1 MPQIVHDPDRMRA
14 LVVEARAAGRRVGF
28 VPTMGALHAGHAS
41 LVARAASA
49 CDDVAVSIFVNPT
62 QFGPQEDFAR
72 YPRTLAADAA
82 LLTPHGVRWIYAPE
96 VSAVYPPGDATRI
109 VVGGPAVRLEGER
122 RPGHFDGVATV
133 VCKLFL
139 TVPANAAYFGA
150 KDWQQTL
157 VVKSMVRDLGLPIEI
172 VVCPTV
178 READGLAMSS
188 RNAYLSAAERLRA
201 VALSESLGQAEQ
213 LWAAGADAA
222 AIERMMRETMEARG
236 IVVDYATVAD
246 SESLEPLAADA
257 VQAMALVAG
266 RLGSTRLI
274 DNRELRDRGPS
285 AARNTPD
292 QGHTPDSGRTPDS
305 CHTPDHG
312 QAR

>member
-1 MPQIVHDPDRMRA
+1 MQQIVHDPDRMRA
-14 LVVEARAAGRRVGF
+14 LVDEARAAGRRVGF

-41 LVARAASA
+41 LVVHAADA

-62 QFGPQEDFAR
+62 QFGPQEDFTR

-82 LLTPHGVRWIYAPE
+82 LLAPHGVRWIYAPE

-109 VVGGPAVRLEGER
+109 VVGGPAARFEGER

-139 TVPANAAYFGA
+139 TVPADVAYFGA

-157 VVKSMVRDLGLPIEI
+157 VIKRMVRDLGLPIEI

-178 READGLAMSS
+178 RETDGLAMSS
-188 RNAYLSAAERLRA
+188 RNAYLSADDRSRA
-201 VALSESLGQAEQ
+201 VALAEGLRLAEQ
-213 LWAAGADAA
+213 LWAAGVPAA
-222 AIERMMRETMEARG
+222 AIEQAMRDAMEARG
-236 IVVDYATVAD
+236 VLVDYAALAD
-246 SESLEPLAADA
+246 PESLEPLGDDA
-257 VQAMALVAG
+257 TRAVALVAG

-274 DNRELRDRGPS
+274 DNHALCVRGTPERGLDR
-285 AARNTPD
+285 
-292 QGHTPDSGRTPDS
+292 
-305 CHTPDHG
+305 
-312 QAR
+312 